1 MNKVAA
7 DQGLEQVKAYFQ
19 EEYKK
24 ISFRESLYL
33 EFAKRPDPSGSIEA
47 ATLDDFMEQSGFRR
61 LGASWRELSRTAA
74 EQYVQRLMRAE
85 QINFSEYD
93 QNRDVSFQLA
103 KLFIEQFEPDARF
116 FTNGLMELLD
126 EHPIIDEATP
136 AAIFRFPFAP
146 EKERK
151 ALYYSYQGLTND
163 PLDQVLFGVVAVGQ
177 KRLGYLFVEGIAG

>member
-33 EFAKRPDPSGSIEA
+33 EFAKRPDSSGSIEA
-47 ATLDDFMEQSGFRR
+47 ATLDDFMEQNGFRR
-61 LGASWRELSRTAA
+61 LGASWSELSRTAA

-85 QINFSEYD
+85 QINCSEYD

-126 EHPIIDEATP
+126 EHPILDERSGAV
-136 AAIFRFPFAP
+136 FLSFPFS
-146 EKERK
+146 EECHSRSQCMS
-151 ALYYSYQGLTND
+151 YSSLTGDPYQE
-163 PLDQVLFGVVAVGQ
+163 LFGVVAVGQ
-177 KRLGYLFVEGIAG
+177 KRLGYLFVERVTG